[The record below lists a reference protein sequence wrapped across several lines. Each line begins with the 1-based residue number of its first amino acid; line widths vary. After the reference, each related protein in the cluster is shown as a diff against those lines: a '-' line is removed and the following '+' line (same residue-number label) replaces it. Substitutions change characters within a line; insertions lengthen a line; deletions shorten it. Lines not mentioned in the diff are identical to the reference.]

1 MDQIAAIGDYR
12 NDIEMIKIAGL
23 SGAVSNALGEVKQL
37 AQFTVRSNE
46 EGGVGEFIA
55 RYVLQP

>member
-1 MDQIAAIGDYR
+1 
-12 NDIEMIKIAGL
+12 MIKIAGL